1 MINHINKRAIGKIFI
16 FISLFLWMVDRL
28 TNTVSTSLGKM
39 IYSDHY
45 IQIENGMLSDLS
57 FNIDMYLAYS
67 IFTVFLLGVLL
78 YYSSMKES
86 AQVKENIKIYDNSNN

>member
-1 MINHINKRAIGKIFI
+1 
-16 FISLFLWMVDRL
+16 MVDRL

-39 IYSDHY
+39 IYGDHY